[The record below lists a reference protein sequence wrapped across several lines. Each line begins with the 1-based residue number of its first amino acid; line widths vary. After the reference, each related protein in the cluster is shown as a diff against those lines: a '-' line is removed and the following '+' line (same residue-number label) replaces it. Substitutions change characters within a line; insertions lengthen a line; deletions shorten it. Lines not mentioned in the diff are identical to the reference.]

1 MWTECAQITNA
12 AVLMALSLSAS
23 RIVCLPY
30 ECVCVCVHRAHYIL
44 DGAEIIRTFP
54 TSNTHSVFEACII
67 IVTYFVASCR
77 TIPCVR
83 SFFPLYALQC
93 CIYAHCIYLFS
104 ELLQCRTKST
114 KPPKHLHFA
123 VYSIFFLS
131 PLTSIFICRSLLL
144 HLLMNLEVVLP
155 LWFTSASYF
164 QLSTAHNR

>member
-1 MWTECAQITNA
+1 
-12 AVLMALSLSAS
+12 MALSLSAS

-30 ECVCVCVHRAHYIL
+30 ECVCVCVHQAHYIL

-123 VYSIFFLS
+123 VYSIFFS
-131 PLTSIFICRSLLL
+131 L
-144 HLLMNLEVVLP
+144 HLLPSSFADL
-155 LWFTSASYF
+155 YYCIY
-164 QLSTAHNR
+164 